1 MTARINAIAPC
12 SPAMAYALYLIG
24 VGVLSIDRHGRIWRH
39 AVITRRRVIKL
50 PKPRRAENA
59 GTKGYLRLTLYLLGR
74 VIAMG
79 VTVRTWN
86 HRGVLRNEETGE
98 ELQFCEGLSSLVIFT
113 NETIGLHPDGPF
125 CAEPKPEQ
133 KVGE

>member
-1 MTARINAIAPC
+1 
-12 SPAMAYALYLIG
+12 
-24 VGVLSIDRHGRIWRH
+24 
-39 AVITRRRVIKL
+39 
-50 PKPRRAENA
+50 
-59 GTKGYLRLTLYLLGR
+59 
-74 VIAMG
+74 MG

-113 NETIGLHPDGPF
+113 NETIGLHPDGAF
-125 CAEPKPEQ
+125 CAEPKPAQ